1 MKRKGTE
8 EITQQEVS
16 AALARFLKQGGMI
29 QQLPAQNFRASG
41 LVGGDKYQAYESL
54 NDLPTLAGTTEQV
67 A

>member
-1 MKRKGTE
+1 MKRKAKQ

-29 QQLPAQNFRASG
+29 KQLPAQRFQCVG
-41 LVGGDKYQAYESL
+41 TVGGEKYQAYESL
-54 NDLPTLAGTTEQV
+54 TDLPVIAEPTERV

>member
-1 MKRKGTE
+1 MKRKGKQ

-29 QQLPAQNFRASG
+29 KQLPDQNFRPSG
-41 LVGGDKYQAYESL
+41 PVGGDKYQAYESL
-54 NDLPTLAGTTEQV
+54 NDLPTLAGATEQV